1 MGGSGARRVPGLSF
15 APAAQRYTER
25 GGEKTGRGRKN
36 RDGKMSLGA
45 HLIELRNRLIIS
57 AIAIALGLVAGWFLS
72 GWVWD
77 MLRQPILDL
86 EIGGRTALI
95 QYTDVG
101 SGFDTKIQISLFI
114 AVLLAS
120 PVWLYQIWAF
130 VVPGLTRKEKWYAIG
145 FLGTAVPLFLA
156 GVYAGWSVLPNIVRL
171 MATFQPA
178 EDAFQIEARSY
189 LDFTIKLLL
198 AIGIGFVM
206 PVFLVL
212 VNFIGVVRGRSI
224 LKSWRIAILCIILF
238 AAIAT
243 PAADLMSMFLLALP
257 IVVLYFLAAWVAIL
271 HDKRADRRRGEE
283 LEEYGIDDSVDAERD
298 ADTDIESA

>member
-1 MGGSGARRVPGLSF
+1 MKKQARSRRDP
-15 APAAQRYTER
+15 
-25 GGEKTGRGRKN
+25 
-36 RDGKMSLGA
+36 DGKMSLGA
-45 HLIELRNRLIIS
+45 HLIELRNRLIIA
-57 AIAIALGLVAGWFLS
+57 AIAIAVGLVAGWFLS
-72 GWVWD
+72 DWVWD

-86 EIGGRTALI
+86 EVDGRTALI

-130 VVPGLTRKEKWYAIG
+130 IVPGLTRREKWHAIG

-171 MATFQPA
+171 MATFQPS

-189 LDFTIKLLL
+189 LDFTVKLLL
-198 AIGIGFVM
+198 AIGVGFVM

-212 VNFIGVVRGRSI
+212 LNFIGVVRGQSI
-224 LKSWRIAILCIILF
+224 LKSWRIALLCIILF

-243 PAADLMSMFLLALP
+243 PAADLMSMFLLAVP
-257 IVVLYFLAAWVAIL
+257 IVVLYFIAAGIAIL
-271 HDKRADRRRGEE
+271 HDKRVDRTRASE
-283 LEEYGIDDSVDAERD
+283 LAEYGLDDD
-298 ADTDIESA
+298 ADTAIEPA